1 MDLPQNPMG
10 TTRSSWLQPEQ
21 RGVFIRWLLPR
32 VNSLPKWSTSPAC
45 PPSAVKS
52 SPLTTET
59 PLFFPPGLCAWCWC
73 PMIRWKRMGAPQTSP
88 QGLDK
93 PLPVGQDTTSSRQ
106 QSCPF
111 SECFVVR
118 PAPTQ
123 PWRARRVPGAQP
135 PSPEK
140 SPGCSLTPRR
150 NVSR

>member
-73 PMIRWKRMGAPQTSP
+73 PMIRWKRMGLLSQALGGWTSLSPWDRTPPAADSRAAPSVNVLWSDQLLPSP
-88 QGLDK
+88 GEPGGCQGLSH
-93 PLPVGQDTTSSRQ
+93 PLQRNPLA
-106 QSCPF
+106 
-111 SECFVVR
+111 
-118 PAPTQ
+118 AP
-123 PWRARRVPGAQP
+123 
-135 PSPEK
+135 
-140 SPGCSLTPRR
+140 
-150 NVSR
+150 